1 MAIGMEGNLSTAY
14 GLNAVNMMFGGMSN
28 TQNFAYNSELMKEQN
43 KFNAQQAQ
51 LQRDF
56 NAQQAQLQR
65 DYEKEMSSTAYQR
78 ALADMQKAGFNP
90 ALLMNGSSVA
100 STPSGATAQGVAAHG
115 NAPSFSGSLSAGA
128 VGQMM
133 SAAAKDKELAL
144 EMAKAEKQAMVEEA
158 RANYYNSAATYKNLL
173 ADDLKDMQRQDL
185 KNREEQFIKDYLPF
199 KKKRF

>member
-1 MAIGMEGNLSTAY
+1 MATGMEGNLGAAF
-14 GLNAVNMMFGGMSN
+14 GMNAVNMMFGGMSN
-28 TQNFAYNSELMKEQN
+28 TQNYAYNLELMKEQN
-43 KFNAQQAQ
+43 AYNAREAKRQRDFSHQEAL

-56 NAQQAQLQR
+56 
-65 DYEKEMSSTAYQR
+65 EKEMSSTAYQR

-90 ALLMNGSSVA
+90 ALLVNGSSAA

-115 NAPSFSGSLSAGA
+115 SAPSFSGSLSAGA

-158 RANYYNSAATYKNLL
+158 RANYYNSAAAYKNLL

-199 KKKRF
+199 KKNRY